1 MENNNNDYNS
11 EDLSILS
18 WIINNNIKTEKG
30 EILDFKDRLFLLDI
44 LSDWNRQIV
53 IKKCAQIGGSV
64 TFNLKAL
71 YATLK
76 FGWNIIY
83 SFPTDS
89 DVNEFVNTK
98 TNMIIKNNQ
107 VFGEMSSDNV
117 QRKTLGDR
125 TLFFKGTVSKTAAIM
140 TTADLLIHDEASR
153 SDQMV
158 LDMMKSRVKASQFKG
173 RWLFSNPTT
182 DKDAIDR
189 AWHKSDMKEWHIKCS
204 HCFTEQ
210 VMTFPDSI
218 LVDKDDNAMF
228 VCKAC
233 QGEITDEV
241 RRHGFWKST
250 SKKENSEVSGY
261 HISLF
266 MAPWVKAQEIYNDS
280 KADQQYFY
288 NFVLGEPF
296 VPTDFE
302 VSKRIILDN
311 WTPKNLQTG
320 KYYLGVDVGNIKH
333 YVLGSELGII
343 KIGKFTKWSD
353 LDDLMK
359 LYNPV
364 MVIDSMPDNTM
375 SRYYVEH
382 YRNTNMCIFKQNK
395 DNPKQTVWWGEN
407 EKRGIVYANR
417 NRVIDE
423 LIDVLLRAKLLFNID
438 NHQELKTYLAHWE
451 ALRRERVEKRN
462 GEEIYEWT
470 STNGEDHF
478 VFATLYYYIA
488 LLSFGGGSVFQT
500 GNGMQQEN
508 LDIKNAKN
516 VEDLSRIFYKNNNM
530 QYDEDV
536 VL

>member
-1 MENNNNDYNS
+1 MEAKNDYNS

-18 WIINNNIKTEKG
+18 WIINNDIKTEKG
-30 EILDFKDRLFLLDI
+30 EVLDFTDRLFLLDI
-44 LSDWNRQIV
+44 LTDWSQEIV

-98 TNMIIKNNQ
+98 TNMIIKNNP
-107 VFGEMSSDNV
+107 VFGQMSSDNV

-158 LDMMKSRVKASQFKG
+158 LDMMKSRIKASQYKG
-173 RWLFSNPTT
+173 RWMFSNPTT
-182 DKDAIDR
+182 DKDAIDI
-189 AWHKSDMKEWHIKCS
+189 AWHKSDMKEWHIVCPS
-204 HCFTEQ
+204 CETEQ

-218 LVDKDDNAMF
+218 HVDDNGKAEF
-228 VCKAC
+228 ICKSC
-233 QGEITDEV
+233 TGVIDPST
-241 RRHGFWKST
+241 RRNGYWKAT
-250 SKKENSEVSGY
+250 TVKENTKVSGY

-266 MAPWVKAQEIYNDS
+266 MAPWVTAQEIYDDS

-288 NFVLGEPF
+288 NFVLGEPY

-302 VSKRIILDN
+302 ISKRIILDN
-311 WTPKNLQTG
+311 WTPKDIRTG

-333 YVLGSELGII
+333 YVLGSELGIL

-353 LDDLMK
+353 LDEMIRI
-359 LYNPV
+359 YNPV
-364 MVIDSMPDNTM
+364 MVIDSMPDHTM
-375 SRYYVEH
+375 SKYYVEN
-382 YRNTNMCIFKQNK
+382 YRNVNMCIFKQNK
-395 DNPKQTVWWGEN
+395 DNPKLTKWWGEK

-417 NRVIDE
+417 NRIIDE
-423 LIDVLLRAKLLFNID
+423 LIDVLLRGKLLFNIE
-438 NHQELKTYLAHWE
+438 NHKDIKTYLAHWE

-478 VFATLYYYIA
+478 VFATLYYYLA
-488 LLSFGGGSVFQT
+488 LASYGGAMVFSEGVSGTNTIDLSKATSLEDLTRAFYQN
-500 GNGMQQEN
+500 NGMRY
-508 LDIKNAKN
+508 
-516 VEDLSRIFYKNNNM
+516 ED
-530 QYDEDV
+530 ET